1 MFTRC
6 FKEIEIDDFIPL
18 LFYLLAVSRFD
29 SYLSPYSPLYLLTM
43 STEELFQQ
51 LKHPNPHLRDQA
63 MWELAEHRDET
74 TIPRLM
80 SILDEEDTNYRRAAV
95 KALGAIGFEAVP
107 PLVEALLQSNNAT
120 VRGSAAKALAQVAIN
135 YPDEPFPAE
144 GLQGLKTAL
153 NDPNPVV
160 HIATVMALGEIGS
173 PVVDLLIEALQTTDN
188 PALAI
193 SIVNALGSIGDE
205 RGVNV
210 LTTLIQD
217 ESTDSYVRESATSAL
232 SRLEMTTKFQRREQ

>member
-1 MFTRC
+1 
-6 FKEIEIDDFIPL
+6 
-18 LFYLLAVSRFD
+18 
-29 SYLSPYSPLYLLTM
+29 M
-43 STEELFQQ
+43 STEALFQQ

-63 MWELAEHRDET
+63 MWELAENRDET

-95 KALGAIGFEAVP
+95 KALGAIGTDTIP
-107 PLVEALLQSNNAT
+107 PLVEALLNSDNVT

-135 YPDEPFPAE
+135 YPDVPFPAE
-144 GLQGLKTAL
+144 GVQGLKTAL

-160 HIATVMALGEIGS
+160 HIAAVMAMGEIGS
-173 PVVDLLIEALQTTDN
+173 PVVDVLIEALQTTDN

-193 SIVNALGSIGDE
+193 SIVNALGAIGDE
-205 RGVNV
+205 RGVEV
-210 LTTLIQD
+210 LTALIQD

-232 SRLEMTTKFQRREQ
+232 SRLEMTTKFQRGER